1 MGNPLLKSPRPGHRF
16 EHNRNVLGQSLLHY
30 QIIAK
35 LGQGGM
41 GEVYRARDTKLDREV
56 AIKFLPPTWS
66 QDKERLAR
74 FEREAKV
81 LAQLNHPNIA
91 MVHGFDQVD
100 GTSFL
105 VMEYID
111 GDDLAVRLKRGP
123 LPVDEGVSIARQIA
137 EGLEAAHEKGI
148 IHRDLKPAN
157 IKLSAEGHVKI
168 LDFGLAKALESET
181 GGGSSHLELPVDDS
195 PTITDAFTQPGTVL
209 GTAAY
214 MSPEQAKGKRL
225 DHRTDIWSFGCVVFE
240 LLTGQRAFAGDDVSE
255 TMASI
260 LREDPDWT
268 ALPRSAPQVIQVLL
282 RKCLV
287 KDSKGRLRDIGDA
300 RIDLDPA
307 TSELTHSGLVSQS
320 TPPASNAAGFNRL
333 LWVFAVLMTGVMGA
347 VLAWWFKP
355 DLAHREAE
363 SIPFRHL
370 SLNLDVPGHISGA
383 AGVGLRLS
391 PDGTS
396 VAYMVGQHF
405 PAFAELYI
413 QRFDELKPRLFEEA
427 YGVVDFSFSPDGQW
441 IVFRKGGSDRL
452 MKALVAGGPAEMV
465 CRSTRTMGIE
475 WADPDWIVF
484 AAREMGTDGA
494 PIYRVPAKG
503 GEPEIIA
510 SSENPKALL
519 RHPTMTPDGK
529 TLVYT
534 ESLRTDGQ
542 DRSRILAQ
550 PWPRGDTEVLVEHGS
565 APRFF
570 SADYMTYGDAGTL
583 FAKRFDAESVKTS
596 GAPIPLLTEI
606 ARSQNG
612 VQHAD
617 FLPMGSM
624 VYLKGDQ
631 LEELWDLLWI
641 DRDGEA
647 HALLEGVGV
656 QEFRLSP
663 KAPELAFTV
672 KKDYRYRLFVLQ
684 IESGRQMEVVK
695 SDDGV
700 KSPVWSPT
708 GDALVYSI
716 SENETTKLI
725 WHSRGAM
732 GGGQRGH
739 EIYSEARRLRAVSW
753 HPSGKFLSLVGVDD
767 GQARLLRLV
776 FEEGE
781 PIRAEPFKL
790 ATLQETEFSD
800 AAFSPDGQKLAFHHL
815 VGETVQVSVVDF
827 PSGSNLVSASV
838 QAVQASS
845 PVWSLESNELLY
857 IERGKDLANLSQWQV
872 MACPYQADDQ
882 GWHLGA
888 PTPWKGGIADNHYTD
903 SEYDVHSGGDRILVR
918 RRNLAAENDPSFQ
931 NLYLINDVNEFLRRR
946 IEAVAK

>member
-1 MGNPLLKSPRPGHRF
+1 
-16 EHNRNVLGQSLLHY
+16 
-30 QIIAK
+30 
-35 LGQGGM
+35 M
-41 GEVYRARDTKLDREV
+41 GEVYRATDTKLDREV
-56 AIKFLPPTWS
+56 AIKVLPSAWS
-66 QDKERLAR
+66 QDRERLAR

-91 MVHGFDQVD
+91 MVHGFDHVD

-111 GDDLAVRLKRGP
+111 GEDLAVRLNRGP
-123 LPVDEGVSIARQIA
+123 LPVDDGMSVARLIA

-157 IKLSAEGHVKI
+157 IKLTAEGQVKI

-181 GGGSSHLELPVDDS
+181 RVGLSGAELPVDDS
-195 PTITDAFTQPGTVL
+195 PTITDAFTQPGTIL

-240 LLTGQRAFAGDDVSE
+240 LLTGRRAFAGDDVSE

-268 ALPRSAPQVIQVLL
+268 ALPSATPPAIQVLL

-307 TSELTHSGLVSQS
+307 TSALTHSALVSHS
-320 TPPASNAAGFNRL
+320 ASPDSNAEGFNRL
-333 LWVFAVLMTGVMGA
+333 PWIFAILMTGLLGA
-347 VLAWWFKP
+347 MLAWWFKP
-355 DLAHREAE
+355 DMKAPEPETAPL
-363 SIPFRHL
+363 RHL

-396 VAYMVGQHF
+396 MAYMVGQHF

-413 QRFDELKPRLFEEA
+413 QRFDELQPRLLEEA
-427 YGVVDFSFSPDGQW
+427 HGVVDFSFSPDGQW
-441 IVFRKGGSDRL
+441 IAFRKGGSDQL

-475 WADPDWIVF
+475 WSDPDWIVF

-494 PIYRVPAKG
+494 PVYRVSAQG

-510 SSENPKALL
+510 TSENPEVLL

-529 TLVYT
+529 TLAYT

-550 PWPRGDTEVLVEHGS
+550 PWPRGEAEVLVEQGS

-570 SADYMTYGDAGTL
+570 GANLLAYADGGTL
-583 FAKRFDAESVKTS
+583 FAKRFDAESLKTS

-612 VQHAD
+612 VQHVD
-617 FLPMGSM
+617 FLPDGSM

-641 DRDGEA
+641 DRSGEA
-647 HALLEGVGV
+647 SALLEGAGV

-663 KAPELAFTV
+663 KASELAFTV
-672 KKDYRYRLFVLQ
+672 KKDYRNTLFILQ
-684 IESGRQMEVVK
+684 IESGRQLEVVK
-695 SDDGV
+695 SDGVV

-708 GDALVYSI
+708 GDALVYAI

-725 WHSRGAM
+725 WHSRASM
-732 GGGQRGH
+732 GGGQRGR
-739 EIYSEARRLRAVSW
+739 EIYSEPNRLRAVSW
-753 HPSGKFLSLVGVDD
+753 HPSGDYLSLVGVDD
-767 GQARLLRLV
+767 SRARLLRLV
-776 FEEGE
+776 YEDGE
-781 PIRAEPFKL
+781 PVRVEPFKL
-790 ATLQETEFSD
+790 DAPLANGFSD
-800 AAFSPDGQKLAFHHL
+800 PAFSPDGQKLAFQHF

-827 PSGSNLVSASV
+827 PSGSNLVSASI

-845 PVWSLESNELLY
+845 PVWSHESNELLY
-857 IERGKDLANLSQWQV
+857 LEKGKDLADLRQWQV
-872 MACPYQADDQ
+872 MACPYQVDDQ
-882 GWHLGA
+882 GGHLGA
-888 PTPWKGGIADNHYTD
+888 PTLWKDGIADLHYTD
-903 SEYDVHSGGDRILVR
+903 SEYDVHPDGDRILVR

-931 NLYLINDVNEFLRRR
+931 NPYLVNDVNEFLRRR

>member
-1 MGNPLLKSPRPGHRF
+1 
-16 EHNRNVLGQSLLHY
+16 
-30 QIIAK
+30 
-35 LGQGGM
+35 M

-56 AIKFLPPTWS
+56 AVKVLPS
-66 QDKERLAR
+66 AFAQDKERLAR

-81 LAQLNHPNIA
+81 LAQLSHPNIA
-91 MVHGFDQVD
+91 SVFDFDQDD
-100 GTSFL
+100 GTWFL
-105 VMEYID
+105 AMECVE
-111 GDDLAVRLKRGP
+111 GEDLAVGLNRGP

-157 IKLSAEGHVKI
+157 IKLTAEGQVKI
-168 LDFGLAKALESET
+168 LDFGLAKALADDAVV
-181 GGGSSHLELPVDDS
+181 GSHHQEVSPEDS
-195 PTITDAFTQPGTVL
+195 PTITDAFTQPGTIL

-240 LLTGQRAFAGDDVSE
+240 ILTGRRAFAGDDVSE

-268 ALPRSAPQVIQVLL
+268 ALPSATPPAIQVLL

-287 KDSKGRLRDIGDA
+287 KNSKGRLRDIGDA

-307 TSELTHSGLVSQS
+307 TSALTHSALASQS
-320 TPPASNAAGFNRL
+320 TLPDSGTVGFNRL
-333 LWVFAVLMTGVMGA
+333 PWIFAILMTVVLGA

-355 DLAHREAE
+355 DSAPREPEAV
-363 SIPFRHL
+363 PLRHL
-370 SLNLDVPGHISGA
+370 SLNLGVPGHISGA

-413 QRFDELKPRLFEEA
+413 QRFDELQPRLFEEA

-441 IVFRKGGSDRL
+441 IAFRKGGSDQL
-452 MKALVAGGPAEMV
+452 MKALVAGGPAEVV
-465 CRSTRTMGIE
+465 CRSTRTMGVE
-475 WADPDWIVF
+475 WSDPNWIVF

-494 PIYRVPAKG
+494 PIYRVSAQG

-510 SSENPKALL
+510 TAENPQALL

-534 ESLRTDGQ
+534 ESVRADGQ

-550 PWPRGDTEVLVEHGS
+550 PWPRGDTEVLVEKGS

-570 SADYMTYGDAGTL
+570 SADYLAYADGGTL
-583 FAKRFDAESVKTS
+583 FAKQFDAELLTTS
-596 GAPIPLLTEI
+596 GAPIPLLSEI

-612 VQHAD
+612 VQHVS
-617 FLPMGSM
+617 FLPDGSM
-624 VYLKGDQ
+624 VYLQGDQ

-641 DRDGEA
+641 DRNGEA
-647 HALLEGVGV
+647 RALLEGVGV

-663 KAPELAFTV
+663 KASELAFTV
-672 KKDYRYRLFVLQ
+672 KKDYRNTLFVLQ
-684 IESGRQMEVVK
+684 IESGRQLEVVK
-695 SDDGV
+695 SDGGV

-708 GDALVYSI
+708 GDALVYAI

-725 WHSRGAM
+725 WHSRASM
-732 GGGQRGH
+732 GGGQRGR
-739 EIYSEARRLRAVSW
+739 EIFSESKRLRVVSW
-753 HPSGKFLSLVGVDD
+753 HPSGEYLSLAGVDD
-767 GQARLLRLV
+767 WQARLLRLV
-776 FEEGE
+776 FEDGE
-781 PIRAEPFKL
+781 PVRAVPFKL
-790 ATLQETEFSD
+790 DALSETEFSD
-800 AAFSPDGQKLAFHHL
+800 AAFSPYGQKLAFHHL

-838 QAVQASS
+838 QAVHASS
-845 PVWSLESNELLY
+845 PVWSQESNELLFL
-857 IERGKDLANLSQWQV
+857 ERGNDPANRGRWQV
-872 MACPYQADDQ
+872 MVCPYQVDDQ

-888 PTPWKGGIADNHYTD
+888 PTVWKGGIADNHYTD
-903 SEYDVHSGGDRILVR
+903 SEYDVHPDGDRVLVR